1 MIKIISTD
9 SIGWLG
15 RGEQFVE
22 LYGEYFERRVF
33 DGVEVIAV
41 KPLNRLKKI
50 ISVLEKHRI
59 KIFSLHGRTGG
70 ENLLP
75 PLYHIMMLAVN
86 KMLIGAKDTLVNFSE
101 KTILFHT
108 PFSTLSEV
116 EKLIKKYPPKKLIL
130 ENHRV
135 GKWGIED
142 TVKQVNYY
150 RNLGIKTSGLI
161 DIYHYI
167 YGQST
172 GHLKKNWQKI
182 VDEIEN
188 FFRIKD
194 LSGKRIF
201 DAVHFPIGTRI
212 SDSLPIDEISDEML
226 KYFAVKIIPF
236 LERFV
241 IENQVK
247 NLGLVYS
254 TKSMMEKTKERNK
267 RNIDRL
273 LKSGLL

>member
-1 MIKIISTD
+1 MKKIISTD

-15 RGEQFVE
+15 RGEQFIE
-22 LYGEYFERRVF
+22 LYGDYFKQGIF

-41 KPLNRLKKI
+41 KPLSRLKKI
-50 ISVLEKHRI
+50 IRVLEKHGI
-59 KIFSLHGRTGG
+59 KTLSLHGRTGG

-75 PLYHIMMLAVN
+75 PFYHLMMLAVN
-86 KMLIGAKDTLVNFSE
+86 KMLINAKDTLVNFSG
-101 KTILFHT
+101 KSILFHT

-116 EKLIKKYPPKKLIL
+116 EELIKKYPPQKLIL
-130 ENHRV
+130 ENHRI
-135 GKWGIED
+135 GKQGIKD
-142 TVKQVNYY
+142 TKEKVDYY
-150 RNLGIKTSGLI
+150 RGLGINTSGLI

-172 GHLKKNWQKI
+172 DYLKKNWRKI
-182 VDEIEN
+182 VDEIES
-188 FFRIKD
+188 FFRMKD
-194 LSGKRIF
+194 SKGRKIF

-226 KYFAVKIIPF
+226 KYFAQRINPH
-236 LERFV
+236 LDRFV

-247 NLGLVYS
+247 NLGLIYS
-254 TKSMMEKTKERNK
+254 TKTMMKNTKERNK

-273 LKSGLL
+273 LKVGLL